1 MNGTVPTSH
10 PHYRQWWSEQIKD
23 ISDLSK
29 KYPPAALPAL
39 DPTEKKP
46 MFQQEE
52 QTTEEKPKSDM
63 TQCEYCGAVIKDKK
77 QARAVHLR
85 WCEPYLASKAGGEA
99 APANGS
105 KPRKNG
111 QPAPAI
117 ALDESVT
124 LSPERVSKLWQA
136 VTGGTLAVEMHGK
149 EIVCRVSKSSFDKAL
164 PVLLDLL

>member
-1 MNGTVPTSH
+1 MNTAPINH
-10 PHYRQWWSEQIKD
+10 PHYRQWWGEQLKN
-23 ISDLSK
+23 ISDQAK
-29 KYPPAALPAL
+29 KHPPAALPAL
-39 DPTEKKP
+39 DPTEKEP

-85 WCEPYLASKAGGEA
+85 WCEPYLASKAGSEA
-99 APANGS
+99 APVNGS

-111 QPAPAI
+111 HTAPPAT
-117 ALDESVT
+117 LDESVA
-124 LSPERVSKLWQA
+124 LSPDRVSKLWQA
-136 VTGGTLAVEMHGK
+136 VTGGTLSMETRGN